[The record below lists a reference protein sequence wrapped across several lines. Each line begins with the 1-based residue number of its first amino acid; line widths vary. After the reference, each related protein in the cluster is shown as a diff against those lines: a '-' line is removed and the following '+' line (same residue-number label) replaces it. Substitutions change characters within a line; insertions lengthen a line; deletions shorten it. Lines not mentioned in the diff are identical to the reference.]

1 MSGIDTAE
9 DSSIAKTNP
18 RRDILELAIG
28 YGLILSVIWTQ
39 NPWQRVLYWLALAA
53 ILIITLLRR
62 DRAKTL
68 GLTGQGFVSSLWI
81 VGVAALLAVIAM
93 AVAWR
98 LHTLRFH
105 LEQVVFNF
113 RFTGYAVWAFVQQF
127 LLQDFFLLRLLR
139 LVRNRGLAVT
149 LAALLFALAHI
160 PNPLLVTL
168 TLAWGMIACVLFLRY
183 RNLYTLGIAHA
194 ILGISVAVT
203 VPNHIQR
210 HMRVGIGYL
219 HYHPRQTHFHPHRP

>member
-1 MSGIDTAE
+1 VSGIDTA
-9 DSSIAKTNP
+9 DSSIAKTHP
-18 RRDILELAIG
+18 RRDIVELAIG
-28 YGLILSVIWTQ
+28 YGLILSVIWTE

-62 DRAKTL
+62 DRPKTL
-68 GLTGQGFVSSLWI
+68 GLTGQNFLSSLWI
-81 VGVAALLAVIAM
+81 VGVAALLAVISM

-105 LEQVVFNF
+105 FEQIPFNF
-113 RFTGYAVWAFVQQF
+113 RFTGYAVWALVQQF

-139 LVRNRGLAVT
+139 LVRTRWLAVV

-168 TLAWGMIACVLFLRY
+168 TLVWGLAACVLFLRY

-194 ILGISVAVT
+194 ILGICVAVT

-219 HYHPRQTHFHPHRP
+219 RYHPHTGHYHPHRP